1 MLRFEILEYI
11 FELPYSPVV
20 AANDLLLQ
28 LLVLNLMKFRQ
39 NGLNLCLIAWN
50 STNVF
55 KSYTNQ
61 TKLRCFVCKSFKNE
75 NLNLFCAK
83 LLKIVVLWP
92 ANVLKKWKTSVFS
105 CTLNTWTSKN
115 NQFHYTKILAKVP
128 ARISRS
134 SLFLELLILLFKIPE
149 KHLIEAPVLLER
161 IFPNSCFFIYGF
173 QGIIHAIN
181 HQSQKQK

>member
-1 MLRFEILEYI
+1 MPYFALDYATLWNFRVYL

-83 LLKIVVLWP
+83 LLKMVVFDRS
-92 ANVLKKWKTSVFS
+92 NVPKKWKTKIKCFS
-105 CTLNTWTSKN
+105 GILKSNISNSKN
-115 NQFHYTKILAKVP
+115 KEFLKLRAGTFASILV
-128 ARISRS
+128 RWNW
-134 SLFLELLILLFKIPE
+134 LFWMMQVF
-149 KHLIEAPVLLER
+149 
-161 IFPNSCFFIYGF
+161 
-173 QGIIHAIN
+173 
-181 HQSQKQK
+181 